1 MSSTMTTL
9 PYGWTI
15 SSRLAGCWR
24 IDDDHTLELA
34 PLERTG
40 DQRIRWSY
48 RLARKG
54 RTIFTGSGLRSGARD
69 ALDTGAYVRAAVAV
83 LNFLTSGPGESET
96 YTGRQRSWCEAHAE
110 YLSIYAADE
119 FCGYCGGEDHRSPE
133 CRSR

>member
-1 MSSTMTTL
+1 MPSTMITL
-9 PYGWTI
+9 PYGWII

-24 IDDDHTLELA
+24 IDDDHTLELL
-34 PLERTG
+34 PVERTD

-54 RTIFTGSGLRSGARD
+54 RTIFAGSDLHSGAGD
-69 ALDTGAYVRAAVAV
+69 PLDTGAYVKAALAA
-83 LNFLTSGPGESET
+83 LNFLTTGPGENET
-96 YTGRQRSWCEAHAE
+96 YTKTQQSWHESYAE
-110 YLSIYAADE
+110 YLSVYGADD